1 MKNLILAALLMG
13 SALGAQKLQPVV
25 GIHWTGG
32 WSYEMEH
39 ELPSA
44 ELGILYSPKKSILT
58 NVQLTGNFYYD
69 FLPEKINSEHTFYLV
84 KVQAAKEFAE
94 FWNVAGYVGY
104 TNAFDGNIMRHYDGD
119 FKTNLAY
126 GFGVQTTD
134 DHITAEILFESI
146 AGYPQL
152 SIGVT
157 YKFNNLLRKNEN
169 QKY

>member
-32 WSYEMEH
+32 WSYDMEH

-44 ELGILYSPKKSILT
+44 ELGILYSPKKSIIT
-58 NVQLTGNFYYD
+58 NVQLTGNLYYD
-69 FLPEKINSEHTFYLV
+69 FLADTINNEHSCYR
-84 KVQAAKEFAE
+84 VQGRPAREVAE

-104 TNAFDGNIMRHYDGD
+104 ANAFDGKIMRHYVGD

-152 SIGVT
+152 SVGLT

>member
-1 MKNLILAALLMG
+1 MG

-32 WSYEMEH
+32 WSYDMEH

-44 ELGILYSPKKSILT
+44 ELGILYSPKKSVIT
-58 NVQLTGNFYYD
+58 NVQLSGAFYYA
-69 FLPEKINSEHTFYLV
+69 FLSERINNEHTFYVV
-84 KVQAAKEFAE
+84 KVQAAKEFVD

-104 TNAFDGNIMRHYDGD
+104 VDAFDGNIMGHYAGAY
-119 FKTNLAY
+119 KTNLAY
-126 GFGVQTTD
+126 GFGIQTAD
-134 DHITAEILFESI
+134 DYITAEILYESL

-157 YKFNNLLRKNEN
+157 YKFNNLLK
-169 QKY
+169 